1 MSVIQFVPAVSS
13 MSNRSHEN
21 VFDADDVAI
30 MSEVLTAISSERHFD
45 VGSSE
50 RDVLADKVLRLYSN
64 GTHDP
69 DILKMVLRWVRV

>member
-1 MSVIQFVPAVSS
+1 MGAV
-13 MSNRSHEN
+13 RL
-21 VFDADDVAI
+21 A
-30 MSEVLTAISSERHFD
+30 AISSERHFD

-69 DILKMVLRWVRV
+69 DILKMVLRWVRI